1 MSGLSSWA
9 RRLSRLWFLARSFP
23 LRARFMTGKASFVEA
38 DVRMTTNSLA
48 DVAGAGEA
56 PRTRLL
62 AHYQL
67 ETRRPRAGLQGW
79 KLYDERVGGETP
91 HRVAALV
98 CGFCGHRYIVQV
110 LASADPL
117 ASDLTGGRG
126 PGAPASYSSDW
137 FRFVDESFE
146 GPTDLGCL
154 HCEQNGPAEAEFLR

>member
-1 MSGLSSWA
+1 MATPKREKTSVRRWESLMAGRGSTTVYLFFLWRVTTSNGRFSYTVDPMSGLSSWT

-67 ETRRPRAGLQGW
+67 ETRPPRAGLQGW
-79 KLYDERVGGETP
+79 TLYDERVGGEVP
-91 HRVAALV
+91 H
-98 CGFCGHRYIVQV
+98 
-110 LASADPL
+110 
-117 ASDLTGGRG
+117 
-126 PGAPASYSSDW
+126 
-137 FRFVDESFE
+137 
-146 GPTDLGCL
+146 
-154 HCEQNGPAEAEFLR
+154 